1 MWWSRAALLAA
12 LLLASSGCGFQ
23 ARGNA
28 NFPPEF
34 AATYID
40 TADRYS
46 PFYQELV
53 TALRRSQ
60 LEIVDSRADAQTV
73 IRISQDETG
82 RRVQSVSPRNVPR
95 EFEVFYRI
103 RYSVE
108 RDGVEVLEPQSL
120 TRNRDYT
127 YDETLVLGKALEEE
141 TLRRALAADLVEL
154 VLRRVETID

>member
-1 MWWSRAALLAA
+1 MWWSRVPVLAHLLAVC
-12 LLLASSGCGFQ
+12 GCGFQ
-23 ARGNA
+23 ARGTTS
-28 NFPPEF
+28 FPPEF

-40 TADRYS
+40 TVDRYS

-53 TALRRSQ
+53 TSLRRSQ
-60 LEIVDSRADAQTV
+60 LEIVDRRDTAQTI
-73 IRISQDETG
+73 IRVSEDESG
-82 RRVQSVSPRNVPR
+82 QRVQSVSPRNVPR

-108 RDGVEVLEPQSL
+108 RGGVEVLEPQSL

-127 YDETLVLGKALEEE
+127 WDETLVLGKALEEE

>member
-1 MWWSRAALLAA
+1 MWWFKAGLLAA
-12 LLLASSGCGFQ
+12 MALAMSGCGFQ

-34 AATYID
+34 AATYIE
-40 TADRYS
+40 TVDRYS

-53 TALRRSQ
+53 TSLRRSQ
-60 LEIVDSRADAQTV
+60 LEVVDRRDAAQTV
-73 IRISQDETG
+73 IRISEDESG
-82 RRVQSVSPRNVPR
+82 QRVQSVSPRNVPR

-108 RDGVEVLEPQSL
+108 RGGVEVLEPQAL

-127 YDETLVLGKALEEE
+127 WDETLVLGKALEEE

>member
-1 MWWSRAALLAA
+1 MWWSRPALLAA
-12 LLLASSGCGFQ
+12 LLLATSGCGFQ
-23 ARGNA
+23 ARGNI
-28 NFPPEF
+28 NFPAEF
-34 AATYID
+34 AATYIE

-53 TALRRSQ
+53 TALRRSRLQ
-60 LEIVDSRADAQTV
+60 IVDRRDAAQTV
-73 IRISQDETG
+73 ISIREDETG
-82 RRVQSVSPRNVPR
+82 QRVQSVSPRNVPR

-108 RDGVEVLEPQSL
+108 RDGVEVLEPQTL

-127 YDETLVLGKALEEE
+127 WDETLVLGKALEEE
-141 TLRRALAADLVEL
+141 TLRRALAGDLVEL

>member
-1 MWWSRAALLAA
+1 MWWSRAILLAA

-23 ARGNA
+23 ARGNT

-34 AATYID
+34 AATYVE

-46 PFYQELV
+46 PFYRELV
-53 TALRRSQ
+53 TSLRRSQ
-60 LEIVDSRADAQTV
+60 LEIVDSRGDARTV

-108 RDGVEVLEPQSL
+108 RDGLEVLEPQTL

-154 VLRRVETID
+154 VLRRVETIN